1 MHTIGEVAK
10 ILGISTHTLR
20 YYEKEKI
27 IAPDRDASGDR
38 RYNDSHIKWLQF
50 VIKLKETQM
59 PIAKIKKY
67 ASLFLEGNHTTLAR
81 LSLLEEHKH
90 SIKKQIRTLKAVDE
104 MLERKIAAYK
114 DFISKQDETQNIKTT

>member
-1 MHTIGEVAK
+1 MYTIGEVAK
-10 ILGISTHTLR
+10 MLEISTYTLR

-27 IAPDRDASGDR
+27 IIPVRNINGDR

-67 ASLFLEGNHTTLAR
+67 AALALEGEHTTTER
-81 LSLLEEHKH
+81 LNLLEEHKH
-90 SIKKQIRTLKAVDE
+90 SIKEQIRTLKAADE
-104 MLERKIAAYK
+104 MLEYKITTYK
-114 DFISKQDETQNIKTT
+114 DFINKRD

>member
-27 IAPDRDASGDR
+27 IIPDRDASGDR
-38 RYNDSHIKWLQF
+38 RYNDTHIKWLQF

-59 PIAKIKKY
+59 PIEKIKKY
-67 ASLFLEGNHTTLAR
+67 ASLVLEGEHTTQER
-81 LSLLEEHKH
+81 LSLLEEHKD
-90 SIKKQIRTLKAVDE
+90 SIKKQIRTLKAADE
-104 MLERKIAAYK
+104 MLEYKIVTYK
-114 DFISKQDETQNIKTT
+114 DFISKQD

>member
-1 MHTIGEVAK
+1 MYTIGEVAK
-10 ILGISTHTLR
+10 MLEISTYTLR

-27 IAPDRDASGDR
+27 IIPVRNINRDR

-67 ASLFLEGNHTTLAR
+67 AALALEGEHTTTER
-81 LSLLEEHKH
+81 LNLLEEHKH
-90 SIKKQIRTLKAVDE
+90 SIKEQIRTLKAADE
-104 MLERKIAAYK
+104 MLEYKITTYK
-114 DFISKQDETQNIKTT
+114 DFINKRD

>member
-10 ILGISTHTLR
+10 ILGISTHTTLR

-27 IAPDRDASGDR
+27 ITPVCDASGDR

-59 PIAKIKKY
+59 PIA
-67 ASLFLEGNHTTLAR
+67 
-81 LSLLEEHKH
+81 
-90 SIKKQIRTLKAVDE
+90 
-104 MLERKIAAYK
+104 
-114 DFISKQDETQNIKTT
+114 

>member
-1 MHTIGEVAK
+1 MHSIGEVAK

-27 IAPDRDASGDR
+27 IIPVRDASGDR
-38 RYNDSHIKWLQF
+38 RYKDTHIKWLQF

-59 PIAKIKKY
+59 PIVKIKKY
-67 ASLFLEGNHTTLAR
+67 ASLVLEGEHTTLER
-81 LSLLEEHKH
+81 LSLLEEHKD

-104 MLERKIAAYK
+104 MLEYKIVAYK
-114 DFISKQDETQNIKTT
+114 DFISKRD

>member
-10 ILGISTHTLR
+10 MLGISTHTLR

-27 IAPDRDASGDR
+27 IIPVRDTGGDR

-67 ASLFLEGNHTTLAR
+67 ASLALEGDPTTTER

-90 SIKKQIRTLKAVDE
+90 SIKEQIRTLKAADE
-104 MLERKIAAYK
+104 MLEHKIAAYK
-114 DFISKQDETQNIKTT
+114 DFISKRD

>member
-20 YYEKEKI
+20 YYEKETI
-27 IAPDRDASGDR
+27 IIPVRDARGDR

-59 PIAKIKKY
+59 PIAKIKQY
-67 ASLFLEGNHTTLAR
+67 ASLVLEGEHTTLER
-81 LSLLEEHKH
+81 LSLLEEHKNA
-90 SIKKQIRTLKAVDE
+90 IKKQIRTLKAADE
-104 MLERKIAAYK
+104 MLEYKIAAYK
-114 DFISKQDETQNIKTT
+114 DFISK